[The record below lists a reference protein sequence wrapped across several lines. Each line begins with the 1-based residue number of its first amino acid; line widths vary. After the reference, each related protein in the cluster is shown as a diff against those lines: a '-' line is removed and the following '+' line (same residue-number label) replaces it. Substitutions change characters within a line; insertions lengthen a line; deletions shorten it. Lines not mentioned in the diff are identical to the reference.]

1 MLQKCF
7 TKIPLVVVH
16 PDKCH
21 FIGFQTVFVSFLTLQ
36 SVIFL
41 FCYKLFFS
49 NLKRFHR
56 LSRFRMIIL
65 YSESHLKKT
74 KSKIFQ
80 RFEIFRSAFFSNLK
94 RLHDDHENRHDDQ
107 GHQRRFRYHNG
118 RIRRIGTIQIR
129 NDGSIRHHGH
139 CRLQDE
145 DVLHQS
151 RHRRMNH
158 QNRHQ
163 KRCANETSE
172 QNQQI
177 VLFQRHLCQAGM
189 RYRNSDEQH

>member
-1 MLQKCF
+1 ML
-7 TKIPLVVVH
+7 
-16 PDKCH
+16 
-21 FIGFQTVFVSFLTLQ
+21 
-36 SVIFL
+36 
-41 FCYKLFFS
+41 
-49 NLKRFHR
+49 
-56 LSRFRMIIL
+56 IL
-65 YSESHLKKT
+65 YSESHLKQKAEYFNVL
-74 KSKIFQ
+74 KY
-80 RFEIFRSAFFSNLK
+80 SALHFSNLK

-107 GHQRRFRYHNG
+107 RHQRRFRYHNG
-118 RIRRIGTIQIR
+118 RVRRIGTVQIR

-139 CRLQDE
+139 RRLQDE

-177 VLFQRHLCQAGM
+177 VLFKDICAKPA
-189 RYRNSDEQH
+189 